1 MSVQGNEILNREK
14 EILERETEILQRIAK
29 VEQRIEDNTA
39 AADRRFSQME
49 QINAKLDRLELDLAR
64 YRGLVGGVLLVG
76 TALVSFVKFFWAD
89 VARFFGK

>member
-39 AADRRFSQME
+39 AAYRRFS
-49 QINAKLDRLELDLAR
+49 LHFAR
-64 YRGLVGGVLLVG
+64 WLYH
-76 TALVSFVKFFWAD
+76 
-89 VARFFGK
+89 